1 MRHIEHYIYDNEITD
16 YDNLS
21 IPEKGK
27 ILYRYSIIASL
38 ITGNAEILEIGT
50 GNGLLCSFT
59 DRIIHSLDISQIN
72 NPANALKTEGDV
84 YDMPYCDNTFDIII
98 LSQVLEHLEHPQNAL
113 REIKRIL
120 SPEGS
125 VIITVPY
132 NEQIKY
138 TLCIHCNKLTPL
150 NAHLHSFDR
159 KDLYSLAHSVNMHAA
174 KSMVFE
180 NRLLTKLLF
189 FSTYR
194 VFPFFLLRSFDSIA
208 KIVFNRYN
216 KILIVLKMGQ

>member
-16 YDNLS
+16 YDS
-21 IPEKGK
+21 IPLPEKGK

-38 ITGNAEILEIGT
+38 ITYNGAILEIGS

-59 DRIIHSLDISQIN
+59 DRDIHSLDISQVN
-72 NPANALKTEGDV
+72 NRAYALKTEGDV
-84 YDMPYCDNTFDIII
+84 YDMPYSDNTFDTII
-98 LSQVLEHLEHPQNAL
+98 LSQVLEHLEHPVDAL
-113 REIKRIL
+113 TEINRIL
-120 SPEGS
+120 TPEGS

-138 TLCIHCNKLTPL
+138 TLCIHCNKPTPL
-150 NAHLHSFDR
+150 NAHLHSFNR
-159 KDLYSLAHSVNMHAA
+159 KKLNALAHSVNMHVS
-174 KSMVFE
+174 KLIVFE
-180 NRLLTKLLF
+180 NKLLTKLLF

-194 VFPFFLLRSFDSIA
+194 IFPFFLMRLFDSIA

-216 KILIVLKMGQ
+216 KILIVFKMGQ

>member
-16 YDNLS
+16 YDS
-21 IPEKGK
+21 IPLPEKGK

-38 ITGNAEILEIGT
+38 IACKGTILEIGS

-59 DRIIHSLDISQIN
+59 DRIIHSLDISQVN
-72 NPANALKTEGDV
+72 NRAHALKTEGDI
-84 YDMPYCDNTFDIII
+84 YDMPYRDNTFDTII
-98 LSQVLEHLEHPQNAL
+98 LSQVLEHLEHPVAAL
-113 REIKRIL
+113 TEIKRIL
-120 SPEGS
+120 TPEGS

-138 TLCIHCNKLTPL
+138 TLCIHCNKPTPL
-150 NAHLHSFDR
+150 NAHLHSFNR
-159 KDLYSLAHSVNMHAA
+159 KKLYTLAHSVNMHVA
-174 KSMVFE
+174 KTIVFE
-180 NRLLTKLLF
+180 NKLLTKLLL

-194 VFPFFLLRSFDSIA
+194 VFPFFLMRLFDSVA